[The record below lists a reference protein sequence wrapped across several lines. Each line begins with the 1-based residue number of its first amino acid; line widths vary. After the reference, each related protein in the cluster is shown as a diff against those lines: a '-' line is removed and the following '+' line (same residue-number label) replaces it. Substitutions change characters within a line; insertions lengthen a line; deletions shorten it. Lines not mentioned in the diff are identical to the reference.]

1 MKKSLLIDPGVQKQL
16 RALPRSERADV
27 VLKLLELGDVFG
39 QPHEH
44 AGLGIRK
51 LRGDL
56 FECRVG
62 LGLRVLFRASAD
74 ALIIRFIG
82 SHDEVQKY
90 LRGN

>member
-1 MKKSLLIDPGVQKQL
+1 MQKQL
-16 RALPRSERADV
+16 RALPRNERADV
-27 VLKLLELGDVFG
+27 VLKLLELADVFG
-39 QPHEH
+39 QPHRH
-44 AGLGIRK
+44 TGLGIRK

-62 LGLRVLFRASAD
+62 LARRVLFRASAD
-74 ALIIRFIG
+74 GLLIRFIG

>member
-1 MKKSLLIDPGVQKQL
+1 MQKQL
-16 RALPRSERADV
+16 RALPRNERADV
-27 VLKLLELGDVFG
+27 VLKLLELADVFG
-39 QPHEH
+39 QPHRH
-44 AGLGIRK
+44 TGLGIRK

-62 LGLRVLFRASAD
+62 LAGHVLFRASSD
-74 ALIIRFIG
+74 ALLIRFIG

>member
-1 MKKSLLIDPGVQKQL
+1 LKKSLLIDPGVQKQL
-16 RALPRSERADV
+16 RALPRNERAEV
-27 VLKLLELGDVFG
+27 VLKLLELREIFG
-39 QPHEH
+39 QPHRH

-56 FECRVG
+56 VG
-62 LGLRVLFRASAD
+62 LVRRVLFRASSD
-74 ALIIRFIG
+74 ALLIRFLG

>member
-1 MKKSLLIDPGVQKQL
+1 LKKSLLIDPGVQKQL
-16 RALPRSERADV
+16 RALPRNERAEV
-27 VLKLLELGDVFG
+27 VLKLLELGEIFG
-39 QPHEH
+39 QPHRH
-44 AGLGIRK
+44 VGLGIRK

-62 LGLRVLFRASAD
+62 LVRRVLFRASSD
-74 ALIIRFIG
+74 ALLIRFLG